1 MDYSREVAGVQAALY
16 ATRHESWNLQ
26 RRDELLAAITEFVDS
41 FRRDRHHVETALT
54 ALRQVLRSVPNDLP
68 LGEEDLVRYAI
79 VQYYR

>member
-41 FRRDRHHVETALT
+41 FLPVRKETSRPLT